1 MTIASLVRFL
11 LRSTEYQAEEP
22 DRSPETSAYDGIN
35 CGGTIA
41 RIDQTQQGELMSY
54 IASKTSNTL
63 TTSIMGMTALFLSV
77 AVAQEVKAEAASCP
91 SPIPLGLTTALTGN
105 TALLGTQARNG
116 VEFAVDEINAAGGV
130 GGKKL
135 TLATEDTGA
144 SSTDALNA
152 MNRILEGKPVVV
164 FGSMI
169 SPHVFAQT
177 EVVTKSETP
186 FLVGATN
193 AKVTAQGS
201 KWLFRTHVHDGQL
214 AGLIPEYLV
223 KSLGKTKPGIVAV
236 ADDYGLG
243 ASKGIQASL
252 AKLKVSPVAVTSY
265 APSDKDMS
273 AQLLEIKDK
282 DADSLILFGRPADV
296 TLVIKQMSDLGI
308 KLTTIGN
315 ASIVAQ
321 TTLNNLSAAE
331 ADGGYAIGGMIPQ
344 TSTDA
349 KVLDWS
355 KRVQEKYKVPADNF
369 TVSYYDTV
377 YMLKS
382 IIERVGCDKSA
393 IRDALAATKDW
404 KGMLISYQADAPGD
418 LAHTLGI
425 YRNKGKTPELIGPIK
440 ESGY

>member
-1 MTIASLVRFL
+1 MSYLGLKRIAVKNSIMGATAILLSMTIAH
-11 LRSTEYQAEEP
+11 EAAAEP
-22 DRSPETSAYDGIN
+22 
-35 CGGTIA
+35 
-41 RIDQTQQGELMSY
+41 
-54 IASKTSNTL
+54 
-63 TTSIMGMTALFLSV
+63 
-77 AVAQEVKAEAASCP
+77 ASCP

-116 VEFAVDEINAAGGV
+116 VEFAVDEINAAGGI

-135 TLATEDTGA
+135 ALTTEDTGA
-144 SSTDALNA
+144 SSTDALNV

-177 EVVTKSETP
+177 EVVSKSETP

-193 AKVTAQGS
+193 GKVTAQGS

-214 AGLIPEYLV
+214 ADLIPEYLV
-223 KSLGKTKPGIVAV
+223 KSLGKTKPGIMAV

-243 ASKGIQASL
+243 ASKGIQATL
-252 AKLKVSPVAVTSY
+252 AKLKVAPIAVTSY

-282 DADSLILFGRPADV
+282 GADSLILFGRPADV
-296 TLVIKQMSDLGI
+296 TLVLKQMNDLGI
-308 KLTTIGN
+308 KLPTIGN

-344 TSTDA
+344 TSSDP
-349 KVLDWS
+349 KILDWA
-355 KRVQEKYKVPADNF
+355 KRVQDKYKVPADNF

-382 IIERVGCDKSA
+382 IIEKVGCDKPA
-393 IRDALAATKDW
+393 IRDAFAATKDW
-404 KGMLISYQADAPGD
+404 KGMLISYQADAVGD

-425 YRNKGKTPELIGPIK
+425 YRNKGKTPELTGPIK

>member
-1 MTIASLVRFL
+1 MLQKFL
-11 LRSTEYQAEEP
+11 
-22 DRSPETSAYDGIN
+22 
-35 CGGTIA
+35 
-41 RIDQTQQGELMSY
+41 
-54 IASKTSNTL
+54 KTW
-63 TTSIMGMTALFLSV
+63 TTGMTAMGLIL
-77 AVAQEVKAEAASCP
+77 AVIHESRADAASCP

-105 TALLGTQARNG
+105 LALLGTQARNG
-116 VEFAVDEINAAGGV
+116 TEFAVEEINAAGGIA
-130 GGKKL
+130 GKKL
-135 TLATEDTGA
+135 ALTTEDTGA
-144 SSTDALNA
+144 SSTDSLNA
-152 MNRILEGKPVVV
+152 MNRILEGKPLII

-177 EVVTKSETP
+177 EVVNKSETP

-193 AKVTAQGS
+193 AKVTSQGS

-214 AGLIPEYLV
+214 ADLIPEYLV
-223 KSLGKTKPGIVAV
+223 KSLGKTKPGIMAV

-243 ASKGIQASL
+243 ASKGIQTSL
-252 AKLKVSPVAVTSY
+252 AKLNVSPVAVTSY

-282 DADSLILFGRPADV
+282 GADSLIVFGRPADV
-296 TLVIKQMSDLGI
+296 TLVVKQMSDLGI
-308 KLTTIGN
+308 KLATIGN
-315 ASIVAQ
+315 SSMVAQ

-331 ADGGYAIGGMIPQ
+331 ADGSYAIGGMIPQ
-344 TSTDA
+344 TSTDP
-349 KVLDWS
+349 KILDWA

-382 IIERVGCDKSA
+382 IIEKVGCDKPA

-404 KGMLISYQADAPGD
+404 KGMLISYQADEKGD

-425 YRNKGKTPELIGPIK
+425 YRNKGKTPEQAGTIK

>member
-1 MTIASLVRFL
+1 MLQKFFKTWMT
-11 LRSTEYQAEEP
+11 
-22 DRSPETSAYDGIN
+22 
-35 CGGTIA
+35 
-41 RIDQTQQGELMSY
+41 
-54 IASKTSNTL
+54 
-63 TTSIMGMTALFLSV
+63 GMTAIGLIL
-77 AVAQEVKAEAASCP
+77 AVTPESRADAASCP

-105 TALLGTQARNG
+105 LALLGTQARNG
-116 VEFAVDEINAAGGV
+116 TEFAVDEINAAGGIA
-130 GGKKL
+130 GKKL
-135 TLATEDTGA
+135 ALTTEDTGA
-144 SSTDALNA
+144 SSTDSLNA
-152 MNRILEGKPVVV
+152 MNRILEGKPLII

-177 EVVTKSETP
+177 EVVNKSETP

-214 AGLIPEYLV
+214 ADLIPEYLV
-223 KSLGKTKPGIVAV
+223 KTLGKTKPGIMAV

-252 AKLKVSPVAVTSY
+252 VKLNVSPVAVTSY

-282 DADSLILFGRPADV
+282 DADSLIVFGRPADV
-296 TLVIKQMSDLGI
+296 TLVVKQMSDLGI

-315 ASIVAQ
+315 ASMVAQ

-331 ADGGYAIGGMIPQ
+331 ADGSYAIGGMIPQ
-344 TSTDA
+344 TSTDP
-349 KVLDWS
+349 KILDWA
-355 KRVQEKYKVPADNF
+355 KRVQDKYKVPADNF

-382 IIERVGCDKSA
+382 IIEKVGCDKPA

-404 KGMLISYQADAPGD
+404 KGMLISYQADEKGD

-425 YRNKGKTPELIGPIK
+425 YRNKGKTPEQAGTIK

>member
-1 MTIASLVRFL
+1 M
-11 LRSTEYQAEEP
+11 
-22 DRSPETSAYDGIN
+22 
-35 CGGTIA
+35 
-41 RIDQTQQGELMSY
+41 
-54 IASKTSNTL
+54 
-63 TTSIMGMTALFLSV
+63 TSIFLKNSIAGV
-77 AVAQEVKAEAASCP
+77 AAICLAVVSTGPSKADTASCP

-105 TALLGTQARNG
+105 LALLGTQARNG
-116 VEFAVDEINAAGGV
+116 TEFAVDEINAAGGID
-130 GGKKL
+130 GKKL
-135 TLATEDTGA
+135 ALTTEDTGA

-152 MNRILEGKPVVV
+152 MNRILEGKPLVI

-214 AGLIPEYLV
+214 ADLIPEYLV
-223 KSLGKTKPGIVAV
+223 KSLGKTKPGIIAV

-252 AKLKVSPVAVTSY
+252 AKLNVAPVAVTSY

-282 DADSLILFGRPADV
+282 GADSLIVFGRPADV
-296 TLVIKQMSDLGI
+296 TLVVKQMSDLGI

-315 ASIVAQ
+315 SSLVAQ
-321 TTLNNLSAAE
+321 TALNNLSAAE
-331 ADGGYAIGGMIPQ
+331 ADGSYAIGGMIPQ
-344 TSTDA
+344 TSNDA
-349 KVLDWS
+349 KILDWA
-355 KRVQEKYKVPADNF
+355 KRVQDKYKVPADNF

-382 IIERVGCDKSA
+382 IIEKVGCNKSA
-393 IRDALAATKDW
+393 IRDAFAATKDW
-404 KGMLISYQADAPGD
+404 KGMLISYQADAQGD

-425 YRNKGKTPELIGPIK
+425 YRNKGKTPELAGPIK
-440 ESGY
+440 ESGF

>member
-1 MTIASLVRFL
+1 MFYLSSKKSSLAGLTALCLSMAASLAA
-11 LRSTEYQAEEP
+11 SAEP
-22 DRSPETSAYDGIN
+22 
-35 CGGTIA
+35 
-41 RIDQTQQGELMSY
+41 
-54 IASKTSNTL
+54 
-63 TTSIMGMTALFLSV
+63 
-77 AVAQEVKAEAASCP
+77 ASCP
-91 SPIPLGLTTALTGN
+91 SPIPFGLTTALTGN
-105 TALLGTQARNG
+105 LALLGTQARNG
-116 VEFAVDEINAAGGV
+116 VEFAVDEINAGG
-130 GGKKL
+130 GIAGKKIAL
-135 TLATEDTGA
+135 TTEDTGA

-152 MNRILEGKPVVV
+152 MNRILEGKPLVI
-164 FGSMI
+164 FSSMI

-214 AGLIPEYLV
+214 ADLIPEYLV
-223 KSLGKTKPGIVAV
+223 KSLGKTKPGIMAV

-252 AKLKVSPVAVTSY
+252 AKLKVTPVAVTSY

-282 DADSLILFGRPADV
+282 GADSLILFGRPADV
-296 TLVIKQMSDLGI
+296 TLVMKQMSDLGI

-315 ASIVAQ
+315 ASVVAQ
-321 TTLNNLSAAE
+321 TTLNNLSAEE

-344 TSTDA
+344 TSTDP
-349 KVLDWS
+349 KILDWA
-355 KRVQEKYKVPADNF
+355 KRVQDKYKVPADNF

-382 IIERVGCDKSA
+382 IIEKVGCDKPA

-404 KGMLISYQADAPGD
+404 KGMLISYQADALGD

-425 YRNKGKTPELIGPIK
+425 YRNKGKTAELTGPIK

>member
-1 MTIASLVRFL
+1 MSFISL
-11 LRSTEYQAEEP
+11 
-22 DRSPETSAYDGIN
+22 
-35 CGGTIA
+35 
-41 RIDQTQQGELMSY
+41 
-54 IASKTSNTL
+54 KTSM
-63 TTSIMGMTALFLSV
+63 IGATAICLSM
-77 AVAQEVKAEAASCP
+77 AITHPSKADATSCP

-105 TALLGTQARNG
+105 LALLGTQARNG
-116 VEFAVDEINAAGGV
+116 VEFAVDEINAGGGI

-135 TLATEDTGA
+135 ALTTEDSGA

-152 MNRILEGKPVVV
+152 MNRILEGKPLVI

-214 AGLIPEYLV
+214 ADLIPEYLV
-223 KSLGKTKPGIVAV
+223 KSLGKTRPGIMAV

-252 AKLKVSPVAVTSY
+252 AKLRVSPVAVTSY

-296 TLVIKQMSDLGI
+296 TLVIKQMGDLGI

-315 ASIVAQ
+315 SSIVAQ

-331 ADGGYAIGGMIPQ
+331 ADGTYAIGGMIPQ

-349 KVLDWS
+349 KILDWS

-382 IIERVGCDKSA
+382 IIEKVGCDKPA
-393 IRDALAATKDW
+393 IRDALAATRDW
-404 KGMLISYQADAPGD
+404 KGMLISYQADTQGD

-425 YRNKGKTPELIGPIK
+425 YRNKGKTPELAGPIK

>member
-1 MTIASLVRFL
+1 
-11 LRSTEYQAEEP
+11 
-22 DRSPETSAYDGIN
+22 
-35 CGGTIA
+35 
-41 RIDQTQQGELMSY
+41 MSC
-54 IASKTSNTL
+54 IFSR
-63 TTSIMGMTALFLSV
+63 TSIIVATAICLSV
-77 AVAQEVKAEAASCP
+77 VTTHESKADASSCP

-105 TALLGTQARNG
+105 LALLGMQARNG
-116 VEFAVDEINAAGGV
+116 AEFAVEEINAAGGV
-130 GGKKL
+130 EGKKL
-135 TLATEDTGA
+135 ALTTEDTGA
-144 SSTDALNA
+144 SSTDSLNA
-152 MNRILEGKPVVV
+152 MNRILEGKPLVI

-177 EVVTKSETP
+177 EAVNKSETP

-214 AGLIPEYLV
+214 ADLIPEYLV
-223 KSLGKTKPGIVAV
+223 KSLGKTRPGIIAV

-243 ASKGIQASL
+243 ASRGIQASL
-252 AKLKVSPVAVTSY
+252 AKLKITPVAVTSY

-273 AQLLEIKDK
+273 AQLLEVKDK
-282 DADSLILFGRPADV
+282 DADSLIVFGRPADV
-296 TLVIKQMSDLGI
+296 TLVIKQMNDLGI

-331 ADGGYAIGGMIPQ
+331 ADGTYAIGGMIPQ
-344 TSTDA
+344 TSTDP
-349 KVLDWS
+349 KILDWA
-355 KRVQEKYKVPADNF
+355 KRVQDKFKVPADNF

-382 IIERVGCDKSA
+382 IIEKVGCNKPA
-393 IRDALAATKDW
+393 IRDALAATRDW
-404 KGMLISYQADAPGD
+404 KGMLISYQADAQGD

-425 YRNKGKTPELIGPIK
+425 YRNKGKTPELAGPIK
-440 ESGY
+440 ESGF

>member
-1 MTIASLVRFL
+1 M
-11 LRSTEYQAEEP
+11 
-22 DRSPETSAYDGIN
+22 
-35 CGGTIA
+35 
-41 RIDQTQQGELMSY
+41 
-54 IASKTSNTL
+54 
-63 TTSIMGMTALFLSV
+63 TSIVMKNAIAGFAAMSLAAIAAGPSW
-77 AVAQEVKAEAASCP
+77 ADAASCP

-105 TALLGTQARNG
+105 LALLGTQARNG
-116 VEFAVDEINAAGGV
+116 VEFAVDEINAAGGI

-135 TLATEDTGA
+135 ALTTEDTGS

-152 MNRILEGKPVVV
+152 MNRILEGKPLVI

-214 AGLIPEYLV
+214 AELIPEYLV
-223 KSLGKTKPGIVAV
+223 KSLGKSKPGIIAV

-243 ASKGIQASL
+243 ASRGIQASL
-252 AKLKVSPVAVTSY
+252 AKLNVAPVAVTSY

-282 DADSLILFGRPADV
+282 GADSVILFGRPADV
-296 TLVIKQMSDLGI
+296 TLVLKQMADLGI

-315 ASIVAQ
+315 SSLVAQ
-321 TTLNNLSAAE
+321 TALNNLTAAE
-331 ADGGYAIGGMIPQ
+331 ADGAYAVGGMIPQ
-344 TSTDA
+344 TSTDP
-349 KVLDWS
+349 KILDWA
-355 KRVQEKYKVPADNF
+355 KRVQDKYKVPADNF
-369 TVSYYDTV
+369 AVSYYDTV

-382 IIERVGCDKSA
+382 IIEKVGCDKAA

-404 KGMLISYQADAPGD
+404 KGMLISYQADALGD
-418 LAHTLGI
+418 LAHTLGV
-425 YRNKGKTPELIGPIK
+425 YRNKGKTPELAGPIK
-440 ESGY
+440 ESGF

>member
-1 MTIASLVRFL
+1 MTSISMKNTIAGVAAMSL
-11 LRSTEYQAEEP
+11 A
-22 DRSPETSAYDGIN
+22 
-35 CGGTIA
+35 TIA
-41 RIDQTQQGELMSY
+41 AG
-54 IASKTSNTL
+54 ASWADT
-63 TTSIMGMTALFLSV
+63 
-77 AVAQEVKAEAASCP
+77 ASCP

-105 TALLGTQARNG
+105 TALLGTQARSG
-116 VEFAVDEINAAGGV
+116 VEFAVDEINAAGGID
-130 GGKKL
+130 GKKL
-135 TLATEDTGA
+135 ALTTEDTGA
-144 SSTDALNA
+144 SSTDSLNA
-152 MNRILEGKPVVV
+152 MNRILEGKPLVI

-214 AGLIPEYLV
+214 ADLIPEYLV
-223 KSLGKTKPGIVAV
+223 KSLGKSKPGIIAV

-243 ASKGIQASL
+243 ASRGIQASL
-252 AKLKVSPVAVTSY
+252 AKLNVAPVAVTSY

-282 DADSLILFGRPADV
+282 GADSVIVFGRPADV
-296 TLVIKQMSDLGI
+296 TLVMKQMADLGI

-315 ASIVAQ
+315 SSLVAQ
-321 TTLNNLSAAE
+321 TALNNLTAAE
-331 ADGGYAIGGMIPQ
+331 ADGAYAIGGMIPQ
-344 TSTDA
+344 TSSDA
-349 KVLDWS
+349 KILDWA
-355 KRVQEKYKVPADNF
+355 KRVQDKYKVPADNF

-382 IIERVGCDKSA
+382 IIEKVGCNKTA
-393 IRDALAATKDW
+393 IRDAFAATKDW

-425 YRNKGKTPELIGPIK
+425 YRNKGKTPELVGPIK
-440 ESGY
+440 ESGF

>member
-1 MTIASLVRFL
+1 MQRKTIFITGAAVACLFASLV
-11 LRSTEYQAEEP
+11 
-22 DRSPETSAYDGIN
+22 
-35 CGGTIA
+35 
-41 RIDQTQQGELMSY
+41 
-54 IASKTSNTL
+54 
-63 TTSIMGMTALFLSV
+63 
-77 AVAQEVKAEAASCP
+77 QESKAEPASCP
-91 SPIPLGLTTALTGN
+91 AEIPFGLTTALTGN
-105 TALLGTQARNG
+105 LALLGTQARNG
-116 VEFAVDEINAAGGV
+116 VEFAVDEINSAGGIA
-130 GGKKL
+130 GKKIVL
-135 TLATEDTGA
+135 TTEDTGA

-152 MNRILEGKPVVV
+152 MNRIVEGKPLII

-177 EVVTKSETP
+177 EGVNKSETP

-193 AKVTAQGS
+193 AKITAQGS

-214 AGLIPEYLV
+214 ADLIPQYLV
-223 KSLGKTKPGIVAV
+223 KSLKKTKPGIMAV

-243 ASKGIQASL
+243 ASKGIQAAL
-252 AKLKVSPVAVTSY
+252 AELNVPPIAVTSY

-282 DADSLILFGRPADV
+282 GADSLILFGRPADV
-296 TLVIKQMSDLGI
+296 TLVIKQMNDLGI

-315 ASIVAQ
+315 SSIVAQ

-349 KVLDWS
+349 NIMDWA
-355 KRVQEKYKVPADNF
+355 KRVQDKYKVPADNF

-382 IIERVGCDKSA
+382 IIEKVGCDKPA

-404 KGMLISYQADAPGD
+404 KGMLISYQADAQGD

-425 YRNKGKTPELIGPIK
+425 YRNKGKTPELAGPIK

>member
-1 MTIASLVRFL
+1 MDRKNFVIAAATVAGLFAAFVPESKADAANCPATIAF
-11 LRSTEYQAEEP
+11 
-22 DRSPETSAYDGIN
+22 
-35 CGGTIA
+35 
-41 RIDQTQQGELMSY
+41 
-54 IASKTSNTL
+54 
-63 TTSIMGMTALFLSV
+63 
-77 AVAQEVKAEAASCP
+77 
-91 SPIPLGLTTALTGN
+91 GLTTALTGN
-105 TALLGTQARNG
+105 LALLGTQARNG
-116 VEFAVDEINAAGGV
+116 VEFAVDEINAAGGIS
-130 GGKKL
+130 GKKVAL
-135 TLATEDTGA
+135 TTEDTGA

-152 MNRILEGKPVVV
+152 MNRVIEGKPLII

-177 EVVTKSETP
+177 EPVTRSETP

-214 AGLIPEYLV
+214 ADLIPQYLV
-223 KSLGKTKPGIVAV
+223 KTLGKTKPGIMAV

-243 ASKGIQASL
+243 ASKGIQAAL
-252 AKLKVSPVAVTSY
+252 AKLNVSSVAVTSY

-282 DADSLILFGRPADV
+282 GADSLILFGRPADV
-296 TLVIKQMSDLGI
+296 ALVMKQMGELGI

-315 ASIVAQ
+315 ASMVAQ
-321 TTLNNLSAAE
+321 TTLNNLSAAD
-331 ADGGYAIGGMIPQ
+331 ADGSIAIGGMIPQ
-344 TSTDA
+344 TSTDP
-349 KVLDWS
+349 KILDWA
-355 KRVQEKYKVPADNF
+355 KRVQDKYKVPADNF

-382 IIERVGCDKSA
+382 IIEKVGCDKAA

-404 KGMLISYQADAPGD
+404 KGLLIGYQADAPGD

-440 ESGY
+440 EAGY